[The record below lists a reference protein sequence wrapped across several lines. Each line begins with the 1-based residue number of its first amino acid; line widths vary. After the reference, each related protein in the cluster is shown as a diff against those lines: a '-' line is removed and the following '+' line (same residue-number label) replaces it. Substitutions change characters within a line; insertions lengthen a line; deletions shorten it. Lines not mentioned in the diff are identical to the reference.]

1 MGSWPCSS
9 PPYAA
14 LVQPLSKLSQRSQ
27 RTSVETKNKLT
38 DVSGADGTRTRL
50 KQGVSELSA
59 EKLKVNDEIDTP
71 KTSEF
76 HNFHNCGPQSGP
88 DQNAV
93 DPVEQALADALQR
106 ASVAGAWSTVER
118 LAGELEAR
126 RKARLQTS
134 GGADVVTIDSARK
147 R

>member
-1 MGSWPCSS
+1 
-9 PPYAA
+9 
-14 LVQPLSKLSQRSQ
+14 
-27 RTSVETKNKLT
+27 
-38 DVSGADGTRTRL
+38 
-50 KQGVSELSA
+50 
-59 EKLKVNDEIDTP
+59 LKVNGEIDTP
-71 KTSEF
+71 KTPVF
-76 HNFHNCGPQSGP
+76 HNFHNNGPQSGP

-134 GGADVVTIDSARK
+134 GGADVVTLNSARK
-147 R
+147 S